1 MDIIGEA
8 VSNPLSEDELKEDTD
23 AVLAPDLLLVR
34 LYGGKLMQLGP
45 FMPPLLIFF
54 AGMNGYNRADSFMPW
69 EQEARCTVD
78 EQAPFFE
85 ACEEEYEASGKATTG
100 VPWWDHCNAVFCSVP
115 DDTVH
120 TDNAFL
126 QADHHERLAPWSEGQ
141 PCPTGY
147 GQRCFG
153 KGEIDPSEL
162 EPLNVLYRG
171 LAAIAS
177 LFVGAVSFSLRRVT
191 APGGT
196 LEVLGLGEVRIMK
209 TADRRL
215 KRWQVGM
222 SAFNMLLSM
231 QSIRL
236 MIIGIPMEG
245 PIYMF
250 VWPCAFTWYLAL
262 KLASILVTDAVLE
275 VRKEVVS
282 TAVLDKKWD
291 ESVVPKVLQLALKTF
306 PDLSHG
312 FGGGLFMCAL
322 GFWTF
327 SASAFASGLTGS
339 WGFSAG
345 VIRSFA
351 LFCFPLLIA
360 LDVASASSS
369 CDSLMN
375 ELNDKRLEAMGLET
389 DQKLQVLER
398 ALSLKNA
405 GQGIGFSVHG
415 VVVDRKT
422 LSRVFFLVTGTVGT
436 IVPVILALQPEP
448 ALDLQLSPCALTPAQ
463 TAAIRSV
470 VSSWQNSSVCSY
482 NMSLNNIMAGL

>member
-34 LYGGKLMQLGP
+34 LYGGKLMQLGA

-54 AGMNGYNRADSFMPW
+54 AGMNGYNRADTFMPW

-78 EQAPFFE
+78 ERAPFFQ
-85 ACEEEYEASGKATTG
+85 ACAEEYEASGKEATTG
-100 VPWWDHCNAVFCSVP
+100 VEEREHCYAVFCSVP

-415 VVVDRKT
+415 VVVDRKM

-448 ALDLQLSPCALTPAQ
+448 ALDLQLSPC
-463 TAAIRSV
+463 
-470 VSSWQNSSVCSY
+470 SY